1 MNDNT
6 EKLKIF
12 LGASREGEKYLQELI
27 DALSAEFD
35 VIPWY
40 DRNVFSLNNQVFL
53 DSLIKQSYLVDFAVF
68 LATADDLTQSRGE
81 NQYAPR
87 DNVIF
92 EFGLF
97 LQSLGKERCFML
109 AEENVKILSDMAGI
123 SLNKFSRDDSNTDF
137 AQAVDKL
144 RVNLRT
150 KKKHITSLV
159 TTGLAYGYYKNFVA
173 RLAAWDD
180 CEVLSIYLEKT
191 CFKADEYE
199 KCTEDTRAGLPVRDA
214 SYLVSDSKHF
224 FDCPTTL
231 EVIEQVLHDKSE
243 LSEHEKDAYRQRE
256 INNFA
261 FVIERLME
269 RETFRSKIRFVG
281 N

>member
-6 EKLKIF
+6 KKLKIF
-12 LGASREGEKYLQELI
+12 LGASREGEKYLQELM
-27 DALSAEFD
+27 DALSPEFD

-40 DRNVFSLNNQVFL
+40 DPNVFSLNNQAFL

-123 SLNKFSRDDSNTDF
+123 SLNKFSRDGSNTDF
-137 AQAVDKL
+137 TQAVDKL
-144 RVNLRT
+144 RVNLHT
-150 KKKHITSLV
+150 KKKHIPSLV
-159 TTGLAYGYYKNFVA
+159 TTGLAYGYYNAFIK
-173 RLAAWDD
+173 RLAAWDG
-180 CEVLSIYLEKT
+180 CGVLSIYLEKT
-191 CFKADEYE
+191 SFNAE
-199 KCTEDTRAGLPVRDA
+199 KYKKCSDGLPVRA
-214 SYLVSDSKHF
+214 AYYLDSDSKHF
-224 FDCPTTL
+224 VDYPTTL
-231 EVIEQVLHDKSE
+231 EVIEQVLHDKNE